1 MFFRNYIN
9 KIYILNIR
17 WESVSWRED
26 LSATEE
32 AAIYFLILGAFVLL
46 ISGSFSYILQLMI
59 PRISDHELLGRMFG
73 LNSGMNA
80 FAFLMLGLGIFLSFK
95 RLDDRLGLHEHF
107 EKLNYSYLVLLI
119 PNLFYSI
126 HHFIL
131 RYIYDYLENS
141 RAIFF
146 LGNTLIPTVRRILF
160 LSMLILLLIKIFH
173 KKGLFKNSR

>member
-1 MFFRNYIN
+1 MN
-9 KIYILNIR
+9 
-17 WESVSWRED
+17 WRED

-32 AAIYFLILGAFVLL
+32 AAIYFLVIGAVVLL
-46 ISGSFSYILQLMI
+46 ISGFFSYMLQLMI

-73 LNSGMNA
+73 LNRGINA

-95 RLDDRLGLHEHF
+95 RLDDRLNLHQHF
-107 EKLNYSYLVLLI
+107 QKLNYSYLILLI

-146 LGNTLIPTVRRILF
+146 LGNTLIPTIRRILF
-160 LSMLILLLIKIFH
+160 LSMLILLLIEIFQ
-173 KKGLFKNSR
+173 KKSIFKN